1 MEVKEA
7 GRMIWMLKFAEGD
20 QLSVWRW
27 EGCRAEDQRVAGREA
42 EFIRLA
48 VKNTWFFSTVLYTT
62 ALVSKG
68 ILSLATSCVFCNWR
82 HLLRDGNVA
91 ILLSWTGG
99 EQIHPCSVEIGASE
113 QNKCRNEVQA
123 ACSGPHI
130 HRPGQTPFQWGF
142 PDIQMA
148 VNKLQ
153 ERLLCV
159 RRVFF
164 LTFQLPRRIC
174 FCCSDRCKRE
184 GGSDDSQDEAIACSK
199 TNDRLLMQELIL
211 GLPHFLL

>member
-1 MEVKEA
+1 
-7 GRMIWMLKFAEGD
+7 MIWMLKFAEGD

-48 VKNTWFFSTVLYTT
+48 VKNTWFSSTVLYTT

-68 ILSLATSCVFCNWR
+68 ILSLATSCVFCNRR

-113 QNKCRNEVQA
+113 RNKCRSGVKTV
-123 ACSGPHI
+123 CSGPNI
-130 HRPGQTPFQWGF
+130 HRPGQTRFQWGF

-159 RRVFF
+159 RRVQSSSFNISAA
-164 LTFQLPRRIC
+164 T
-174 FCCSDRCKRE
+174 
-184 GGSDDSQDEAIACSK
+184 A
-199 TNDRLLMQELIL
+199 NM
-211 GLPHFLL
+211 FLLLWPLQAWRWKWWFPGWGHSIFQNKWQTIDARVNFRTATFSSVVLEKQ